1 VITLLVCRVGLR
13 GTLWSVSELK
23 WLFVFLLGMY
33 ALMPFGAPSE
43 NDVLLDWHVS
53 GLGWSIPINL
63 SGLEVAGLM
72 CLQIL
77 TVLLASAIVRR
88 IGTGRDLVDGLRGLR
103 LPPLF
108 VHALDRTLELLASTR
123 GRGEGRGRNRA
134 PRAGLFALAK
144 QLLRGDV
151 SAFAE
156 TIRTN
161 IVRAEGQPRTAVDR
175 QLAQDAAVV
184 AGIALCMASLKM
196 LKILPGLPFA
206 SGYKTLLLF
215 PLYVLAARST
225 HSRWGATAAG
235 SIMGVIGFL
244 QGDGRFGPLEIV
256 KHIAPGLVIDLGEP
270 LVRRLPPWALGYCA
284 LGFFAAIARTG
295 TEFVVVL
302 LLGARAEIY
311 LFPAMKLVP
320 NLMAGVLSGFVTM
333 FVLRVLEGPGQ
344 RDVAPPMASARSPEA
359 RGGSAVA
366 PNSEDHP
373 GQLPPAGE
381 CRAGEPDSAAASPQ
395 PWKPDS
401 GRGTGLG
408 RGNGPERSGTAAEFS
423 AFERNTDPAGPGA
436 RAEALAVGSPSSIS
450 VQPAIGNV
458 RRRRRRTRRL
468 RSLEGLALPKHASGE
483 GSRLEGSV
491 IRVRDVGYR
500 EPRLAKAALHVS
512 DSWSRL
518 WLRKQWP
525 ACSSP
530 GQSLSISDWHAVRT
544 GPGPCVGPPEPLLPC
559 WP

>member
-1 VITLLVCRVGLR
+1 
-13 GTLWSVSELK
+13 
-23 WLFVFLLGMY
+23 
-33 ALMPFGAPSE
+33 
-43 NDVLLDWHVS
+43 
-53 GLGWSIPINL
+53 
-63 SGLEVAGLM
+63 
-72 CLQIL
+72 
-77 TVLLASAIVRR
+77 
-88 IGTGRDLVDGLRGLR
+88 
-103 LPPLF
+103 

-134 PRAGLFALAK
+134 PRAGLFAMVK

-161 IVRAEGQPRTAVDR
+161 IARAESQPGTAVNPHIGS
-175 QLAQDAAVV
+175 QLAHDAAVV
-184 AGIALCMASLKM
+184 AGIALSMASLKM

-333 FVLRVLEGPGQ
+333 FVLRVLAEPEQSG
-344 RDVAPPMASARSPEA
+344 VAPPMASARSPEA

-373 GQLPPAGE
+373 KQLPPAGE
-381 CRAGEPDSAAASPQ
+381 CRAGEPDSAAVSPQ

-468 RSLEGLALPKHASGE
+468 RFLGRARASQA
-483 GSRLEGSV
+483 
-491 IRVRDVGYR
+491 RVPRR
-500 EPRLAKAALHVS
+500 E
-512 DSWSRL
+512 
-518 WLRKQWP
+518 Q
-525 ACSSP
+525 
-530 GQSLSISDWHAVRT
+530 T
-544 GPGPCVGPPEPLLPC
+544 
-559 WP
+559 